1 MAVGATEYGE
11 HGRWGGRL
19 TRRPLPENDA
29 SIDALPAPQR
39 QHLAAIWLQR
49 ASRERRVADSFE
61 VIQGALARRGAP
73 DPLIGLAT
81 RAVDDEYRH
90 AELSRIVASR
100 FAGQELPAPPRLPLE
115 VPRHRGASPELRD
128 TLHIV
133 GQCVFNETTASA
145 FLETCLAHARGPL
158 ATTALRELLSD
169 EIDHGRIGWAHL
181 ASLDRQSRAAVTPWL
196 LPMAYLNLRI
206 WRDESPPDPRH
217 TDALTAHGA
226 PPGEVIHQALVD
238 ALRTLILPGLKELG
252 IDTGRLD
259 AWIDTGAQTERPPV
273 EFAR

>member
-1 MAVGATEYGE
+1 
-11 HGRWGGRL
+11 
-19 TRRPLPENDA
+19 
-29 SIDALPAPQR
+29 
-39 QHLAAIWLQR
+39 
-49 ASRERRVADSFE
+49 
-61 VIQGALARRGAP
+61 
-73 DPLIGLAT
+73 
-81 RAVDDEYRH
+81 
-90 AELSRIVASR
+90 
-100 FAGQELPAPPRLPLE
+100 ELPAPPRLPLE

-196 LPMAYLNLRI
+196 LPMAYLNLHI